1 MGEREH
7 YATDMSDDQW
17 ELIQP
22 LLPAPKKQSGG
33 PGRPPRDLRQVV
45 DAIFYVN
52 RTGCPWRYLPKSFGH
67 WNTVYTYFNRWSK
80 AGTWS
85 SIMDHLRHQE
95 RTRQGRAEEPSAGC
109 VDSQSVKTITYGDS
123 RGFDGGKKVKGRK
136 RHILVDTLG
145 LLVIVIVTAAN
156 VGDRDGLMQLLTRY
170 FRDGVKRLRKL
181 WVDDGYSGAPL
192 RNWVRA
198 LKKTHKIDLDVSGRI
213 GPGFKVVAKR
223 WVVER
228 TFGWLNLRRR
238 LSKDYEVLTRNS
250 EAMIQV
256 AFITVLIRRLA

>member
-1 MGEREH
+1 
-7 YATDMSDDQW
+7 
-17 ELIQP
+17 
-22 LLPAPKKQSGG
+22 
-33 PGRPPRDLRQVV
+33 
-45 DAIFYVN
+45 
-52 RTGCPWRYLPKSFGH
+52 
-67 WNTVYTYFNRWSK
+67 
-80 AGTWS
+80 
-85 SIMDHLRHQE
+85 MDHLRHQE

-109 VDSQSVKTITYGDS
+109 VDSQSVKTITFGDS

-145 LLVIVIVTAAN
+145 LLMVVIVSAAN

-238 LSKDYEVLTRNS
+238 LSKDYEVITRNS

-256 AFITVLIRRLA
+256 AFITPPCQAPRLNRGFINRFKRGA

>member
-1 MGEREH
+1 LDG
-7 YATDMSDDQW
+7 
-17 ELIQP
+17 
-22 LLPAPKKQSGG
+22 
-33 PGRPPRDLRQVV
+33 
-45 DAIFYVN
+45 IFYVN
-52 RTGCPWRYLPKSFGH
+52 RTGCQWRYLPKSFGH
-67 WNTVYTYFNRWSK
+67 WNTVYSYFNRWSK

-85 SIMDHLRHQE
+85 CIMEHLRHQE
-95 RTRQGRAEEPSAGC
+95 RTRQGRAEEPSTGC

-145 LLVIVIVTAAN
+145 LLVMVTVTAAN
-156 VGDRDGLMQLLTRY
+156 VGDRDGLMQLLTTY
-170 FRDGVKRLRKL
+170 FRGGVKRLRKL

-192 RNWVRA
+192 RHWVRA

-238 LSKDYEVLTRNS
+238 LSKDYEVLTPNS

-256 AFITVLIRRLA
+256 AFITILIRRLA